1 LRGGWRKDAKLEALQ
16 MIKSFFCWLLLSFAA
31 AGASAAEEVG
41 AEDRR
46 AVRTVIEAQ
55 LKAFAANDAAAAY
68 SYASPGIRTQFK
80 DAATF
85 MEMVRSSYPMMIGP
99 TGTSFFV
106 PEWGAGVIL
115 QGVQIRDRE
124 GRYWRA
130 LYEMQRQPDLR
141 WRING
146 CIIIEDDDAT
156 RT

>member
-1 LRGGWRKDAKLEALQ
+1 
-16 MIKSFFCWLLLSFAA
+16 MIKSFFCWLMLSFFAA
-31 AGASAAEEVG
+31 SASAAKEVS

-68 SYASPGIRTQFK
+68 SHASPGIRAQFK

-85 MEMVRSSYPMMIGP
+85 MEMVRRSYPMVINP
-99 TGTSFFV
+99 AATSFSV

-124 GRYWRA
+124 GHYWRA
-130 LYEMQRQPDLR
+130 LYELQRQPDLR

-146 CIIIEDDDAT
+146 CVIVEDDDST

>member
-1 LRGGWRKDAKLEALQ
+1 
-16 MIKSFFCWLLLSFAA
+16 MIKSLFCWLMLSFAA
-31 AGASAAEEVG
+31 ASASAAEEVD

-55 LKAFAANDAAAAY
+55 LKAFATNDAAAAY
-68 SYASPGIRTQFK
+68 SYASPGIRAQFK
-80 DAATF
+80 DPATF
-85 MEMVRSSYPMMIGP
+85 MEMVRRAYPMVISP
-99 TGTSFFV
+99 SATSFFV

-124 GRYWRA
+124 GHYWRA
-130 LYEMQRQPDLR
+130 LYELQRQPDLR

-146 CIIIEDDDAT
+146 CAIVEDDDAA